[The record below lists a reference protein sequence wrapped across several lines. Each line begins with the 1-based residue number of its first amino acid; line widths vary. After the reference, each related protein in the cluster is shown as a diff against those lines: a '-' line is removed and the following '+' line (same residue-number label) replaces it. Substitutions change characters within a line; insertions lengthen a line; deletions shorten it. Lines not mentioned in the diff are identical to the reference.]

1 MTTIYINY
9 IEKKKSM
16 LNLKNKLG
24 IIKKS
29 YNKYKQL
36 LKINQKIKNKIKDIR
51 NKKI

>member
-9 IEKKKSM
+9 IEKKKLM

-24 IIKKS
+24 IIKKL

-36 LKINQKIKNKIKDIR
+36 LKINQKIKNKIKAIR